1 MSRLWRASLW
11 QSNCGSSTVK
21 KTFAWPCPAS
31 VVVVVTLFGGGR
43 DSCSEDVSGQ
53 PSSCLMLLFVLVV
66 VVLVAV
72 AEVVASTKRRMTK
85 MMLMAMVTLVRI
97 ISDSR
102 TVLWRE
108 LTRWFILS
116 DELFGRKGAKWPN

>member
-1 MSRLWRASLW
+1 
-11 QSNCGSSTVK
+11 
-21 KTFAWPCPAS
+21 
-31 VVVVVTLFGGGR
+31 
-43 DSCSEDVSGQ
+43 
-53 PSSCLMLLFVLVV
+53 MLLFVLVV

-116 DELFGRKGAKWPN
+116 DELFGRKGGKVAELTSHILPVRVALIIMPNTVAALVVAS